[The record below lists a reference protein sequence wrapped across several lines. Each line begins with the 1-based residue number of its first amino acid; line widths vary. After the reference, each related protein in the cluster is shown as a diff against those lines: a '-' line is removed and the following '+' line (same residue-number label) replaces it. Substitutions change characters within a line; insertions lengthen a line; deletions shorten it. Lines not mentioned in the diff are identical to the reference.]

1 MQSLADD
8 RPQRLCRFIGVAP
21 SWLSRQ
27 TPQPDGRCALH
38 ADRPLLRGIGR
49 RAAAMN
55 LNQIRYVVAL
65 IEELSFS
72 RAARR
77 CGVTQPS
84 VSNSI
89 VALEQEL
96 GGPLFFRK
104 PKIQLTDLGR
114 ALQANLAA
122 IDQLAAE
129 TKDVAR
135 RLTNQPTVAVG
146 VAPEPQDCSP

>member
-1 MQSLADD
+1 MAQLIS
-8 RPQRLCRFIGVAP
+8 
-21 SWLSRQ
+21 
-27 TPQPDGRCALH
+27 RCAF
-38 ADRPLLRGIGR
+38 LRDQPWLRRISR
-49 RAAAMN
+49 RAAVMN

-65 IEELSFS
+65 IEELNFS

-96 GGPLFFRK
+96 GGPLFSRK
-104 PKIQLTDLGR
+104 PKIQLTELGR

-129 TKDVAR
+129 TREVAR
-135 RLTNQPTVAVG
+135 RLTKQPTIG
-146 VAPEPQDCSP
+146 EPHDSP